1 MTTSQ
6 IDSVETVALEAPLSE
21 PFGYSQEWVDT
32 RSALLVRIESS
43 DGTVGWGECWGPI
56 AGTRG
61 TVEQLLRPVVLGED
75 PMAVERLYDRMY
87 DVCRAAYQS
96 VVPLPAISG
105 VDVALWDLA
114 GKLQGRSVASLIGAR
129 QRSETRAYATGHYFK
144 PVEDLEEQYR
154 RIVEEATENAALGAL
169 KLKVGLQLLGYGP
182 DEDLELV
189 RRVRDAVGEDVDLM
203 VDANYA
209 YDRPTARRVGERL
222 EAYDV
227 RWFEEPVRPE
237 DLGGYADLRRTLS
250 VPIAGGECHTPAEFD
265 RLLEAD
271 ALDIAQPD
279 LCNVGGITPA
289 RRLADRVRSSRTV
302 AIVPHVWGT
311 PIAIG
316 ASLQYIATL
325 ANDAP
330 LEFDRSP
337 NPLREE
343 LTTRRFV
350 DDDGTVSIP
359 SKPGLG
365 VDLDRD
371 AVEAYRID

>member
-1 MTTSQ
+1 MATNS

-32 RSALLVRIESS
+32 RTALLVRIESS

-61 TVEQLLRPVVLGED
+61 TVEEILAPVVLGED
-75 PMAVERLYDRMY
+75 PTDVERLFDRMY

-105 VDVALWDLA
+105 VDIALWDLA
-114 GKLQGRSVASLIGAR
+114 GKLQGRPVSSLLGGAR
-129 QRSETRAYATGHYFK
+129 RDGTRAYATGHYFK
-144 PVEDLEEQYR
+144 PVDEIEEQYR
-154 RIVEEATENAALGAL
+154 RIVDEAVENATLGAL
-169 KLKVGLQLLGYGP
+169 KLKVGLRLLGYEP

-189 RRVRDAVGEDVDLM
+189 RRVREAVGDDVEIM

-222 EAYDV
+222 AEYDV

-237 DLGGYADLRRTLS
+237 DIGGYADLRRTLS

-265 RLLEAD
+265 RLLDAD
-271 ALDIAQPD
+271 ALDVAQPD
-279 LCNVGGITPA
+279 LCNLGGITPA
-289 RRLADRVRSSRTV
+289 RRLADRVRPYRTV

-325 ANDAP
+325 ENDAP

-350 DDDGTVSIP
+350 DDDGAVSIP
-359 SKPGLG
+359 AEPGLG
-365 VDLDRD
+365 VDLDHD